1 MTLEWLVHG
10 EVSSSLSFSRVK
22 FKDLEETLITTNCD
36 VTFILIPSHHIHW
49 GLDTD
54 LFT

>member
-10 EVSSSLSFSRVK
+10 EVTSTLSFSRVK
-22 FKDLEETLITTNCD
+22 LEDLEKTLITTDSD
-36 VTFILIPSHHIHW
+36 VTFILVPSHHIHR
-49 GLDTD
+49 GLDAD